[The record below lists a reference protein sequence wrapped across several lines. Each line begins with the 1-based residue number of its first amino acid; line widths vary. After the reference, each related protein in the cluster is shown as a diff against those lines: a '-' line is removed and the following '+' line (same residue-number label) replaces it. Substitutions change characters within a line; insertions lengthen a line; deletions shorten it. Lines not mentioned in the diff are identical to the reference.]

1 MNGIPSVTQQMFKI
15 VALRQNVS
23 RYQTLRALNTAKP
36 LEPENRDFLFPDV
49 GIREQPTAE
58 LNAVTTRRKIQ
69 KVEYEMRVHKIGK
82 SNSD

>member
-1 MNGIPSVTQQMFKI
+1 MLAYFKRIGSEFSPVFQQD
-15 VALRQNVS
+15 S
-23 RYQTLRALNTAKP
+23 SHRALNTAKP

-82 SNSD
+82 TNSD